1 MPMRGTLAAASLF
14 LAGVSFLR
22 GQPPF
27 KASGWIGTWTLD
39 VPKSSFGKI
48 LVPGVPDFAILREKV
63 KITLTSQEI
72 AFEADIVTSLTSQP
86 SREDKRLSIDGREA
100 ALAPGIT
107 LSFRR
112 IDDSSFDVIGKIARG
127 NTRIGEVSHFAFSPD
142 GLTLT
147 ETKTQT
153 ETEPESKT
161 SVSVLIFNKTG

>member
-1 MPMRGTLAAASLF
+1 MLKAASLI
-14 LAGVSFLR
+14 LAGFCSLP
-22 GQPPF
+22 GQPPVRVF
-27 KASGWIGTWTLD
+27 RWIGIWTLD

-48 LVPGVPDFAILREKV
+48 LVPGVPDFAILSEKV

-72 AFEADIVTSLTSQP
+72 GLDADIVTSLNSQLAH
-86 SREDKRLSIDGREA
+86 EDQRLSLDGREA

-112 IDDSSFDVIGKIARG
+112 IDDSSFDVIGKVTVG
-127 NTRIGEVSHFAFSPD
+127 STRIDEVSHFAFSAD